1 MDDIVFISMAET
13 LIHHVDDRF
22 GHAAAWIVAIALC
35 VLPVALIVGA
45 VIWLAS

>member
-1 MDDIVFISMAET
+1 MEDMVFISLAEG

-22 GHAAAWIVAIALC
+22 GRAAAWIVAVALC